1 MNKRILTLG
10 GLAVAAA
17 LLISINVLSN
27 ASLRTTRFDMT
38 EGALYTLSPGAKNI
52 LANLQEP
59 VTLRLYYSR
68 KVGLDFPQIATYAQ
82 RVEELLSEMESH
94 SKGKLELQVIDPEPF
109 SETEDKAVQ
118 YGVRGAPVRGG
129 QELLYFGLAATNT
142 TDEKDVIPFFQP
154 DKENFL
160 EYDISKLIYT
170 LSNPTKKIVGVM
182 STLPIEGAMSNPF
195 ARGPNV
201 EPWAFVSQLRELYE
215 VKTVMPTAKEIPA
228 DVSVLVLVHP
238 KGLGQET
245 MFALDQYVLGGG
257 RMLVFV
263 DPFCEADI
271 PPSDPNNPM
280 AQYQAVRSSDLGA
293 LFTAWG
299 VQMAPGKVAADLEHS
314 LRVSFSNRA
323 RDDAGQY
330 VVWLGLNGSTLAKDA
345 VVTNQ
350 MKSIYMASA
359 GVLAPADGATT
370 TLTPLISTGAT
381 ASTIPMSSLQF
392 QQDPKALLLDYHAG
406 TQALTLAAHLT
417 GNVKSAFPNGR
428 PKTAEGD
435 VPPAPLVEAPA
446 LAESKT
452 PISVIVVSD
461 CDMLQDQWTVTT
473 QNFGGMRL
481 ASPVNDN
488 IAFVANAID
497 YLEGSTDLI
506 SLRSRGSS
514 SRPFK
519 VVEDLKR
526 DAEQRFRAQEQE
538 LQSKADSAS
547 QRIEELLSKR
557 QGTSLEILSADVQK
571 ELEIAREEQAQTRKQ
586 LREVR
591 RSLNKDIEDLG
602 TRVKAINIA
611 LIPALLV
618 AFALGLSRW
627 QRLRRKS

>member
-1 MNKRILTLG
+1 
-10 GLAVAAA
+10 
-17 LLISINVLSN
+17 
-27 ASLRTTRFDMT
+27 
-38 EGALYTLSPGAKNI
+38 
-52 LANLQEP
+52 
-59 VTLRLYYSR
+59 
-68 KVGLDFPQIATYAQ
+68 
-82 RVEELLSEMESH
+82 MESH

-195 ARGPNV
+195 ARGPSV

-435 VPPAPLVEAPA
+435 VPPTPLVEAPA

>member
-38 EGALYTLSPGAKNI
+38 EGALSTLSPGAKNI

-195 ARGPNV
+195 ARGPSV

-435 VPPAPLVEAPA
+435 VADAPLVEAPA